1 MTVKEKIYTQDE
13 IQDLLKDVRFLVSDL
28 GWDYERLT
36 RGGQDIYDELCN
48 KLGID

>member
-1 MTVKEKIYTQDE
+1 MDVKEKIYTQDE
-13 IQDLLKDVRFLVSDL
+13 IQELLQDVRVLVNDL

-36 RGGQDIYDELCN
+36 RGGQGIYNELCN